1 MKVSAVS
8 ATIPDSDIESAAT
21 EYSTS
26 PSEAA
31 TSTMQMATKIVE
43 IRITRVKVLKIPNRD
58 RPDLSIIADSPSQR
72 PVENSGGAHSSFPG
86 RSAARSP
93 CEAVRCRAGAVQ
105 GAVFGTVPALRS
117 GMKNAAPRPGHGR
130 LRKRLNAGDRPA
142 EDQSVDVVGAFVGV
156 DGFQVRGVAHHV
168 IFDLDAVAAVHVAGG
183 ARDVERL
190 AAIVALDDGDHLRRH
205 LALVHQPADPQ

>member
-1 MKVSAVS
+1 MKVSAFS

-72 PVENSGGAHSSFPG
+72 PVENSGGALLPLSPQGRGRRASSD
-86 RSAARSP
+86 
-93 CEAVRCRAGAVQ
+93 VRR
-105 GAVFGTVPALRS
+105 
-117 GMKNAAPRPGHGR
+117 
-130 LRKRLNAGDRPA
+130 
-142 EDQSVDVVGAFVGV
+142 
-156 DGFQVRGVAHHV
+156 VRGSCREFESA
-168 IFDLDAVAAVHVAGG
+168 
-183 ARDVERL
+183 ERPL
-190 AAIVALDDGDHLRRH
+190 TRSLRY
-205 LALVHQPADPQ
+205 

>member
-72 PVENSGGAHSSFPG
+72 PVENS
-86 RSAARSP
+86 RSP
-93 CEAVRCRAGAVQ
+93 DAAQRAVLHGVVRCRAGAVQ

-130 LRKRLNAGDRPA
+130 GLCHRPYH
-142 EDQSVDVVGAFVGV
+142 F
-156 DGFQVRGVAHHV
+156 R
-168 IFDLDAVAAVHVAGG
+168 DLV
-183 ARDVERL
+183 
-190 AAIVALDDGDHLRRH
+190 
-205 LALVHQPADPQ
+205 